1 MHGKATEV
9 AIVAMGYL
17 ARCYDGGETNVS
29 AAEIAK
35 ARGLQR
41 PFVSKVLTDLARAK
55 LVIGVRGPGG
65 GFTLARHPKK
75 ILLNEISE
83 LFERASGDDCPF
95 GGGVCGIGEKCPLHD
110 QFALVRAATN
120 RILNKTTLGVFQ
132 KKRRTK
138 S

>member
-1 MHGKATEV
+1 MHSKATEV
-9 AIVAMGYL
+9 AIIAMGYL
-17 ARCYDGGETNVS
+17 ARRYDGGETNVS

-41 PFVSKVLTDLARAK
+41 PFVSKVLTDLARAD

-65 GFTLARHPKK
+65 GFTLARDPTE

-83 LFERASGDDCPF
+83 LFERASGDACPF
-95 GGGVCGIGEKCPLHD
+95 GGGICGIGEKCPLHD
-110 QFALVRAATN
+110 QFAQVRAATN
-120 RILNKTTLGVFQ
+120 QILHKTTLGVFQ
-132 KKRRTK
+132 KQGRTK